1 MLWQVPCGVVGVAV
15 CFMCVLLVGA
25 VANDVVKV
33 EERWRL

>member
-1 MLWQVPCGVVGVAV
+1 V